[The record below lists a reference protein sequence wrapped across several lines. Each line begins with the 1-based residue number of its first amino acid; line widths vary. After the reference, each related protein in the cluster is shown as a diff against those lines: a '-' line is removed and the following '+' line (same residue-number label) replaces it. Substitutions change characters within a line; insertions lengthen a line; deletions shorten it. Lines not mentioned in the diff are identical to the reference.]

1 MKVPMRWH
9 ILKTLLHKE
18 LLRHLANRG
27 GLVLMLLLVVFA
39 LLLSLF
45 GGAQGAG
52 GGIAAGV
59 QRCYV
64 DHGFE
69 GPLVEHLRNHV
80 PEDLKDLVRFRR
92 LGAVPTNDSGVIV
105 YPQNTGAIQL
115 RPAEGG
121 GGDFTVWL
129 WHPGEDGGA
138 LAPFEAWLW
147 RETLAYYHAAKLPV
161 PSVTLR
167 HNRLEGSMD
176 ARSGL
181 ASSLVLF
188 GLFFVC
194 VYLLPSLTC
203 EERERGVLLAQVLS
217 PASTG
222 EILAAKFLFYPAAGM
237 ALGAALAALYRPGV
251 LLEPFFWLALA
262 VTVAGSMGIGL
273 VIASLARTQRA
284 ASMGAMCY
292 LLSVALLLMICQQ
305 CGIPGLPYLT
315 LEYHAPRMI
324 HAALLGAPQLGH
336 WGHLAGAAVL
346 AVVWTLAAT
355 RLFRRYGWQ

>member
-1 MKVPMRWH
+1 MRWY

-45 GGAQGAG
+45 GGSQVG
-52 GGIAAGV
+52 GGSIASGV

-64 DHGFE
+64 DHAMG
-69 GPLVEHLRNHV
+69 GPLVGYLRQHV
-80 PEDLKDLVRFRR
+80 PDEMKDDIKFRR
-92 LGAVPTNDSGVIV
+92 LQDVPTNAAGVIV
-105 YPQNTGAIQL
+105 YPQSTGAVQL
-115 RPAEGG
+115 RPGDGNTGG
-121 GGDFTVWL
+121 LTVWL

-138 LAPFEAWLW
+138 LAPFEAWFW
-147 RETLAYYHAAKLPV
+147 KETLAYYHEAKLPV
-161 PSVTLR
+161 PLITVRDS
-167 HNRLEGSMD
+167 RLEGAMD

-217 PASTG
+217 PATTG
-222 EILAAKFLFYPAAGM
+222 EILAAKFLFYPALGLT
-237 ALGAALAALYRPGV
+237 LGAALAALYRPAV
-251 LLEPFFWLALA
+251 LLVPFFWLAMLVA
-262 VTVAGSMGIGL
+262 VAGSMGVGL
-273 VIASLARTQRA
+273 VIASLAKTQRA

-292 LLSVALLLMICQQ
+292 LLCVALLLMICQQ
-305 CGIPGLPYLT
+305 CGIPGLPYLA
-315 LEYHAPRMI
+315 LEYHVPRMI
-324 HAALLGAPQLGH
+324 HAALTGPLQVGH
-336 WGHLAGAAVL
+336 WGNLLGATVL
-346 AVVWTLAAT
+346 ATMWAAAAAY
-355 RLFRRYGWQ
+355 LFRRYGWQ

>member
-1 MKVPMRWH
+1 MRWPV
-9 ILKTLLHKE
+9 LRTLLHKE
-18 LLRHLANRG
+18 LLRHRANRG
-27 GLVLMLLLVVFA
+27 GLVLMLLLFVFA

-52 GGIAAGV
+52 GGIGAGV
-59 QRCYV
+59 SRCYV
-64 DHGFE
+64 DYAFDDA
-69 GPLVEHLRNHV
+69 LVEHLRGHV
-80 PEDLKDLVRFRR
+80 PQELPAQLKFRR
-92 LGAVPTNDSGVIV
+92 LQDVPTNSAGVIV
-105 YPQNTGAIQL
+105 YPQGTGAIQL

-121 GGDFTVWL
+121 GTGFTVWL
-129 WHPGEDGGA
+129 WHPGEDGA
-138 LAPFEAWLW
+138 AVAPYEAWFW
-147 RETLAYYHAAKLPV
+147 REMLDFYHATNRPV
-161 PSVTLR
+161 PSLTVR
-167 HNRLEGSMD
+167 HSRLEGAMD

-222 EILAAKFLFYPAAGM
+222 EILTAKFLFYPAAGM

-251 LLEPFFWLALA
+251 VLVPFFWLALA
-262 VTVAGSMGIGL
+262 ATVAGSMGIGL

-324 HAALLGAPQLGH
+324 HAALLGSPQLVH
-336 WGHLAGAAVL
+336 WGHLAGAVVL
-346 AVVWTLAAT
+346 AVFWSAVAA

>member
-1 MKVPMRWH
+1 MRWP

-45 GGAQGAG
+45 GGASAGG

-64 DHGFE
+64 DNGIN
-69 GPLVEHLRNHV
+69 GPFVEHLLSHV
-80 PEDLKDLVRFRR
+80 PEDLKPLIKFRR
-92 LGAVPTNDSGVIV
+92 LEAVPTDAAGVIV
-105 YPQNTGAIQL
+105 YPQGTGAIQL

-121 GGDFTVWL
+121 AGGFTVWL

-138 LAPFEAWLW
+138 LAPFEAWFW
-147 RETLAYYHAAKLPV
+147 RETLAFYHEAKKPV
-161 PSVTLR
+161 PAVTVR
-167 HNRLEGSMD
+167 RSRLEGAMD

-237 ALGAALAALYRPGV
+237 TLGAALAALYRPGV
-251 LLEPFFWLALA
+251 VLVPFFWLALA
-262 VTVAGSMGIGL
+262 ASVAGSMGIGL

-305 CGIPGLPYLT
+305 CDIPGLPYLA

-324 HAALLGAPQLGH
+324 HAALTGSPQWTH
-336 WGHLAGAAVL
+336 WGHLVGASAL
-346 AVVWTLAAT
+346 AVVWAAVAAH
-355 RLFRRYGWQ
+355 LFRRYGWQ

>member
-1 MKVPMRWH
+1 MRWP

-27 GLVLMLLLVVFA
+27 GIVLVLLLVVFA

-45 GGAQGAG
+45 GGPQASGGA
-52 GGIAAGV
+52 IAAGV

-64 DHGFE
+64 DHAAA
-69 GPLVEHLRNHV
+69 GPLVEHLRRHL
-80 PEDLKDLVRFRR
+80 PEERKDQVKFRR
-92 LGAVPTNDSGVIV
+92 LEDVPTNAEGVIV
-105 YPQNTGAIQL
+105 YAQSTGAIQL
-115 RPAEGG
+115 RPAEGDPAG
-121 GGDFTVWL
+121 FTVWL

-138 LAPFEAWLW
+138 LAPYEAWFW
-147 RETLAYYHAAKLPV
+147 KETLAYYHAAKKRV
-161 PSVTLR
+161 PGVTVR
-167 HNRLEGSMD
+167 HSRLEGAMD

-217 PASTG
+217 PATTG
-222 EILAAKFLFYPAAGM
+222 EILAAKFLFYPAAGL

-251 LLEPFFWLALA
+251 LLVPFFWLALSA
-262 VTVAGSMGIGL
+262 AVAGSMGVGL

-305 CGIPGLPYLT
+305 CHIPALPYLA

-324 HAALLGAPQLGH
+324 HAALTGPPQLAH
-336 WGHLAGAAVL
+336 WGHLAGAVAL
-346 AVVWTLAAT
+346 AVVWTSAAAY
-355 RLFRRYGWQ
+355 LFRRYGWQ